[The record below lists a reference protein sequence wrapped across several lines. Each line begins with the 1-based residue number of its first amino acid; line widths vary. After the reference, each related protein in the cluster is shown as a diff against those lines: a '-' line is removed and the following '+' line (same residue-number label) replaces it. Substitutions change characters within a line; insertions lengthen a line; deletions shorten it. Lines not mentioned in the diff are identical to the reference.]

1 MNLVVLTDDDLAE
14 ELTCLGTDENIN
26 IEWIHSLNDFRKFP
40 DADAWIDLLFKYD
53 EERMA
58 VLKELIL
65 KPVIINSVEKSLA
78 GEGTNFVRINGWPTF
93 LKRKVVEAS
102 VLSETLKP
110 ISEKIFSSLHRR
122 VLWLPDETGFISARV
137 IAMIIN
143 EAFFAL
149 SENVSTRED
158 IDIAMKLGTNYPIGP
173 FEWSE
178 KIGLKKIHTLL
189 EKLSKSNK
197 FYEPSALLKKAA
209 SEIQ

>member
-1 MNLVVLTDDDLAE
+1 MNLIVLADDVLAE
-14 ELTCLGTDENIN
+14 ELICLGTNENIN
-26 IEWIHSLNDFRKFP
+26 IEWIRSINDFRKFP
-40 DADAWIDLLFKYD
+40 DADAWIDLLFKQD
-53 EERMA
+53 EDRTA
-58 VLKELIL
+58 ILNELIS

-78 GEGTNFVRINGWPTF
+78 GAGTNFVRINGWPTF

-110 ISEKIFSSLHRR
+110 ITEKIFSSLNRR
-122 VLWLPDETGFISARV
+122 VLWMPDETGFISARV
-137 IAMIIN
+137 VAMIIN
-143 EAFFAL
+143 EAFFVL

-197 FYEPSALLKKAA
+197 FYEPSSLLKKAA